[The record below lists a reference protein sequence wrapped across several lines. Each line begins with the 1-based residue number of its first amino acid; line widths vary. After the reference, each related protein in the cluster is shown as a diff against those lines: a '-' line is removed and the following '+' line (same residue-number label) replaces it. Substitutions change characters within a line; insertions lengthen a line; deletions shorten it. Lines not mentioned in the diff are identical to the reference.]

1 MDNTKNE
8 KREAILD
15 AIRKARKNDL
25 NAPKRISD
33 RTRVVSLIKKTQVVL
48 LPGYYHYNDLSVEQA
63 LDELYADLK
72 AEISAALCFS
82 GRNMM
87 KAEELANAFM
97 DRLPHIMEV
106 LDTDIQAIYEGDPA
120 AKSRAE
126 VILCYPGFYAIS
138 IFRIA
143 HELYAL
149 EVPYIPRIMTEYA
162 HEKTGID
169 INPGATIGRYFCID
183 HGTGIVIGETAI
195 IGDHV
200 KLYQG
205 VTLGAKSFE
214 KDSDGNPIKGGKRH
228 PNIGNHVVVYAN
240 ATILGGE
247 TTIGDHCVIG
257 GNVWLIDSLPSG
269 STIIHDR
276 EDKVLSSSSEANL

>member
-1 MDNTKNE
+1 MNE
-8 KREAILD
+8 KRNEILEAI
-15 AIRKARKNDL
+15 RNARKNDL

-48 LPGYYHYNDLSVEQA
+48 LPGYYHYNDLTVEQA
-63 LDELYADLK
+63 FDELFEDLK
-72 AEISAALCFS
+72 GELSAALCFS

-87 KAEELANAFM
+87 KAEELAEAFLN
-97 DRLPHIMEV
+97 RLPAIME
-106 LDTDIQAIYEGDPA
+106 LMDTDIQAIYEGDPA

-138 IFRIA
+138 IYRIA
-143 HELYAL
+143 HELYTL
-149 EVPYIPRIMTEYA
+149 GVPYIPRIMTEYA

-183 HGTGIVIGETAI
+183 HGTGIVIGETAVL
-195 IGDHV
+195 GDHV

-205 VTLGAKSFE
+205 VTIGAKSFA
-214 KDSDGNPIKGGKRH
+214 KDAEGNPVKGGKRH
-228 PNIGNHVVVYAN
+228 PNIGSHVVVYAN

-257 GNVWLIDSLPSG
+257 GNVWLMDSLPSG

-276 EDKVLSSSSEANL
+276 EDKVLAASSEANL